1 MFAFKLLSLLV
12 LLNSKAYAE
21 ASLADTVTK
30 IKPSI
35 VAIGTYM
42 PKRNPRSIFMATG
55 FAVGDGRLIIT
66 NAHAIPEKL
75 DIEHLEQIAI
85 FYHKDNVD
93 KVVIATELATDK
105 DHDLALLKISDDRL
119 PALSLG
125 SVASVREGQL
135 YAFTGFPLGMVLG
148 LSPVT
153 HRGIISAITPNI
165 IPLINSSQIKQ
176 AQFKRLQEPYSVF
189 QLDATAYPGNSGS
202 PLYHPETGQ
211 VLGVI
216 NKVFVQESKE
226 SALTKPSGI
235 TYAIPINY
243 VESLLKTKN

>member
-1 MFAFKLLSLLV
+1 
-12 LLNSKAYAE
+12 
-21 ASLADTVTK
+21 
-30 IKPSI
+30 
-35 VAIGTYM
+35 
-42 PKRNPRSIFMATG
+42 
-55 FAVGDGRLIIT
+55 
-66 NAHAIPEKL
+66 
-75 DIEHLEQIAI
+75 
-85 FYHKDNVD
+85 
-93 KVVIATELATDK
+93 
-105 DHDLALLKISDDRL
+105 
-119 PALSLG
+119 
-125 SVASVREGQL
+125 
-135 YAFTGFPLGMVLG
+135 MVLG